1 MFTIGKEYNK
11 GVAIPVCIYNN
22 RDKYDCEE
30 KRYHILYIESGSG
43 SITCAGRKELF
54 MGPVL
59 FCFSENEIPEI
70 HTTPNLKSRSLYLSP
85 EFINDRLSFD
95 RLPDDT
101 EELMIT
107 DLRERH
113 WFRVFFE
120 RNEHYYGRINLS
132 IYTAKRMT
140 ILFDLVSKQLEE
152 QPDSYWPCRSRSYLI
167 EILFLTEQ
175 CRSMDV
181 KSSNLFISG
190 YSEEIEK
197 IILYLYNNYDKKI
210 TITELVK
217 EFTINRTT
225 MANKFKAEVGDTII
239 NSLVKLRINIASV
252 MLRDTLIPISEIM
265 YRVGFTD
272 LSYFNR
278 CFHKYTNYNPSDYRQ
293 KYNYLIN

>member
-11 GVAIPVCIYNN
+11 GVMVPVCIYQN
-22 RDKYDCEE
+22 RDTYVCEE

-43 SITCAGRKELF
+43 SITCSGHKELF
-54 MGPVL
+54 MGPML
-59 FCFSENEIPEI
+59 FCFNENELPEI
-70 HTTPNLKSRSLYLSP
+70 HANPNLQSRSLYLSP
-85 EFINDRLSFD
+85 EFINNRLSFE
-95 RLPDDT
+95 RLPDDS
-101 EELMIT
+101 EELMLT

-120 RNEHYYGRINLS
+120 RTEDYYGRINLS

-140 ILFDLVSKQLEE
+140 KLFDLMSEQLVE

-167 EILFLTEQ
+167 EILFLTEE
-175 CRSMDV
+175 CRSMKV
-181 KSSNLFISG
+181 NNSNLFITG

-217 EFTINRTT
+217 EFGVNRTT
-225 MANKFKAEVGDTII
+225 LANKFKAEVGDTII

-265 YRVGFTD
+265 YRVGITD

-278 CFHKYTNYNPSDYRQ
+278 CFHKHTNYSPSDYRQ